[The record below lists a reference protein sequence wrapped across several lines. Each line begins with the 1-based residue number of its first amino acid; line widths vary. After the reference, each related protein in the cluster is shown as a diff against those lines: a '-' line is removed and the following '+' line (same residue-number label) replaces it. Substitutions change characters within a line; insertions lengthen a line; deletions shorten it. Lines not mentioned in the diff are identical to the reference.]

1 MAEDLARAIGAAVRG
16 ERARLHLSQAD
27 LAERLGMSTSSV
39 ARLERAER
47 IIGVTE
53 LPELCEALGVT
64 LDRLLQDADPADL
77 ARLGL

>member
-1 MAEDLARAIGAAVRG
+1 MSADLARAIGAAVRG
-16 ERARLHLSQAD
+16 ERSRLGWTQAD
-27 LAERLGMSTSSV
+27 LAERLGTSTSSI
-39 ARLERAER
+39 ARLERADR
-47 IIGVTE
+47 VVSVTE